1 MEAFLNSLT
10 DESQRLFV
18 LSVVTAFVLAIA
30 LVIVVFLSRI
40 KFLKN
45 RLFDAKEIDESKN
58 SRISELQ
65 KRLEE
70 MQIKDDAL
78 EQELKQFNDTKASLQ
93 SKKELIFKMQERMD
107 ILEEKERHHIN
118 TVEAYSREFQTLAY
132 RYKGLKKRNEFL
144 VEENSRFRAENT
156 KTLMKVREQERR
168 IFEKLMSLQGNTD
181 EQLKEIE
188 KMADTIFEKNRV
200 IFDTHDYD
208 AVMAKLIPLSDDMLE
223 YQKEI
228 VSSFK
233 KSLERERDMQ
243 GDIMQQIES
252 KQKIR
257 EKIDTLL
264 EKLKDESR
272 LEYAGSDV
280 VRTILELSG
289 LDGKRVKSEM
299 KKDAD
304 HDEKTVSVQVA
315 LPNGQKLMIDTAFPL
330 ESYEEYRQ
338 EIDPAK
344 KEKAYSDYLALT
356 QKYIE
361 SLSRKISG
369 KGICWILIPSAAGKE
384 RVCSGEGRLCDQ
396 AAKKGILLIDP
407 ETLLSVLES
416 VVLLWEYRRHYDL
429 AMQLISKAEEI
440 QDQFIAYGEEIGA
453 VSKRLEM
460 IQGSFPVSS
469 NLSVKSNK

>member
-1 MEAFLNSLT
+1 VEAFLDSLA
-10 DESQRLFV
+10 DESQRLFI
-18 LSVVTAFVLAIA
+18 LSVVAAFVLAIA
-30 LVIVVFLSRI
+30 LVIVVFVSRI

-45 RLFDAKEIDESKN
+45 RLFDAKEIDDSKN

-70 MQIKDDAL
+70 IQVKDDAL

-107 ILEEKERHHIN
+107 ILEKKEKHHID
-118 TVEAYSREFQTLAY
+118 TVEAYSKEFQTLAY

-144 VEENSRFRAENT
+144 VEENSRFRTENT

-181 EQLKEIE
+181 EQLREIE
-188 KMADTIFEKNRV
+188 KMADAILEKNRMV
-200 IFDTHDYD
+200 FDTLDYD
-208 AVMAKLIPLSDDMLE
+208 AVMAKITPLSDDMLM

-243 GDIMQQIES
+243 GDIIQQIES

-264 EKLKDESR
+264 EKLKDEKR
-272 LEYAGSDV
+272 LTYAGSDV
-280 VRTILELSG
+280 VSTILELSG
-289 LDGKRVKSEM
+289 IDEKRVERETAKG
-299 KKDAD
+299 AD
-304 HDEKTVSVQVA
+304 DEERIVSVRVA
-315 LPNGQKLMIDTAFPL
+315 LPNGQKLMIDTSFPL
-330 ESYEEYRQ
+330 EGYERYRK

-344 KEKAYSDYLALT
+344 KEKALSDYLALVR
-356 QKYIE
+356 KYTE

-369 KGICWILIPSAAGKE
+369 RGSCWILIPSADAKLTM
-384 RVCSGEGRLCDQ
+384 CSSEGRLCDQ
-396 AAKKGILLIDP
+396 AAKMGMMLIEP
-407 ETLLSVLES
+407 ETLLSALES

-440 QDQFIAYGEEIGA
+440 QDQFMEYGEEIGA
-453 VSKRLEM
+453 ISKRLEM
-460 IQGSFPVSS
+460 IQGSLP
-469 NLSVKSNK
+469 VKSNK